1 MSKTPDFKV
10 GSVPEQPNVGPAGM
24 IGRLWSR
31 ALGRLLRLS
40 IDETRVATRGFSV
53 DSPEM
58 VKRLEGIGASFAHGY
73 NSAIRSAS
81 LNELMSVLQDV
92 PLVDSGFVFEG
103 AAMGLAVTDWMT
115 PNRRRF
121 EAFVA
126 GPANHHEYMVW
137 VGLGWS
143 FARLPA
149 SPIRALRR
157 YSSINKWLAL
167 DGYGFHE
174 GYFGWRKSIS
184 QQRRPR
190 SFVGSEAKVFDQGL
204 GRSLWFVFGANPI
217 VVARAI
223 EAFEHDRQ
231 SDLWSGVGLAA
242 SYVGGVDSNGLTALC
257 NAAGRHAAALGQG
270 VIFAAEAR
278 RRAGNAVPHSEL
290 ACQIILGL
298 GVPEAAEVALRYLP
312 PNGHDIESYQRW
324 RLDIQD
330 YCARRQKGTET
341 KTAIG
346 PGE

>member
-115 PNRRRF
+115 PGRRMF
-121 EAFVA
+121 DAFVA
-126 GPANHHEYMVW
+126 GPANRHEYMAW

-143 FARLPA
+143 FARLPV
-149 SPIRALRR
+149 SPVRALRR

-174 GYFGWRKSIS
+174 GYFGWRKSITR
-184 QQRRPR
+184 QLRPR
-190 SFVGSEAKVFDQGL
+190 SLGGSEAKIFDQGL
-204 GRSLWFVFGANPI
+204 GRSLWFVFGGSQ
-217 VVARAI
+217 VAVTHAI
-223 EAFEHDRQ
+223 DAFAHNRRG
-231 SDLWSGVGLAA
+231 DLWSGVGLAA
-242 SYVGGVDSNGLTALC
+242 TYAGGVDADGLSKLSQSAD
-257 NAAGRHAAALGQG
+257 NYAAEFSQG

-278 RRAGNAVPHSEL
+278 RRAGNSVPHSEL
-290 ACQIILGL
+290 ACKVILGL
-298 GVPEAAEVALRYLP
+298 SLTEAADVALRYLP
-312 PNGHDIESYQRW
+312 SNGDDIESYLHW
-324 RLDIQD
+324 RCDIQT
-330 YCARRQKGTET
+330 YCAQSITPAVTNTNFRLRE
-341 KTAIG
+341 
-346 PGE
+346 